1 MKIQSWKKSLSG
13 LPFQKGKFIVLNHWN
28 LEGFEAA
35 QIVVDSFMICFSY
48 SDYFESGM
56 TELGNS
62 DFILPFKRL
71 WNRFKNNT

>member
-1 MKIQSWKKSLSG
+1 M
-13 LPFQKGKFIVLNHWN
+13 
-28 LEGFEAA
+28 EGFEFVATE

>member
-1 MKIQSWKKSLSG
+1 M
-13 LPFQKGKFIVLNHWN
+13 
-28 LEGFEAA
+28 EGFEFVATA
-35 QIVVDSFMICFSY
+35 KIVVDSLICFSY
-48 SDYFESGM
+48 SDYFESGV